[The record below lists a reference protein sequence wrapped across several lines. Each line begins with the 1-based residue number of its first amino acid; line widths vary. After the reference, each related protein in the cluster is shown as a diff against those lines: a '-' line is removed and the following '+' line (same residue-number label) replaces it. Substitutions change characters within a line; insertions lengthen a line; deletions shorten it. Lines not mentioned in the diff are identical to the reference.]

1 MSTQMKRIRLA
12 FVILVGIALATAPVA
27 LAQDAPTPIGTWVT
41 QKGGAHIQIKD
52 CGGKLCGTIVWLKN
66 PLDKNGKDSVDSKNP
81 DPTLRTRKL
90 LGLPML
96 NGFAHD
102 SDDSNVWSG
111 GEIYNPSNGKTYSC
125 KLTVQTPSTLLVRG
139 YVGLSIFGETQ
150 TWTRVN

>member
-1 MSTQMKRIRLA
+1 MKRIRLA
-12 FVILVGIALATAPVA
+12 FVILVWIALATSPVA
-27 LAQDAPTPIGTWVT
+27 HGQDAPTPIGTWVT

-81 DPTLRTRKL
+81 DQTLRTRKL

-125 KLTVQTPSTLLVRG
+125 KMTMETPNTLLVRG
-139 YVGLSIFGETQ
+139 YVGLSVFGETQ

>member
-1 MSTQMKRIRLA
+1 MKKFASILIA
-12 FVILVGIALATAPVA
+12 FVWLALATLPAA
-27 LAQDAPTPIGTWVT
+27 FAEDAASPIGTWVT
-41 QKGGAHIQIKD
+41 GKGGAHIQIKD

-81 DPTLRTRKL
+81 DPSLRTRKL
-90 LGLPML
+90 LGLTML
-96 NGFAHD
+96 SGFAHD

-125 KLTVQTPSTLLVRG
+125 KLTMQTPSTLLVRG